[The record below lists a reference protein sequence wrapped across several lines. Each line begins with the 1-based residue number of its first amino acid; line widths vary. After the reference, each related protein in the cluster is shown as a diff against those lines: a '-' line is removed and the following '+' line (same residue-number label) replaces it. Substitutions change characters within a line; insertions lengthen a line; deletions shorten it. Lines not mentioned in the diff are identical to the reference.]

1 MAIKTME
8 LWTELSISRP
18 SCSHYARQQ
27 TIVIACQSSLQ
38 GSGSNLELYCSPY
51 RPIRSQATSTNPF
64 HLVMRKKM
72 GGFFCQISEWVWGR
86 AKFLGKLPKNR
97 EGKWGFS
104 FSRASIHSWGV
115 RKINGSELAGFV
127 IWVSWEIE
135 EHSCVFANHGTIG
148 EEDGV
153 IDFKD
158 GLEGNL
164 SNTRVIYDLSCCIC
178 KQIFG

>member
-1 MAIKTME
+1 MHHKRHVAMAIKTME

-97 EGKWGFS
+97 EGKWG
-104 FSRASIHSWGV
+104 SRASIHSWGV
-115 RKINGSELAGFV
+115 RKINGSELARVRNTETLDSRPTEYSVRNF
-127 IWVSWEIE
+127 SAEKF
-135 EHSCVFANHGTIG
+135 C
-148 EEDGV
+148 
-153 IDFKD
+153 
-158 GLEGNL
+158 L
-164 SNTRVIYDLSCCIC
+164 SVEYRDL
-178 KQIFG
+178 QYE